1 MRRSSMGF
9 GIRLFLKRS
18 LVGYLVIATVVLGL
32 LSVFPASE
40 GWAMFLSSNQTASLR
55 QEDLTKIQTVLESKV
70 IRQRLTDLGLS
81 HEEITSRLA
90 QLSDHEVHQVA
101 SQIDSLYAGGDGLG
115 VIIALLVIAILV
127 VILVQLTG
135 HKIIITK

>member
-1 MRRSSMGF
+1 MGF

-55 QEDLTKIQTVLESKV
+55 QEDLTKIQTILESKV

-90 QLSDHEVHQVA
+90 QLSDHELHQVA